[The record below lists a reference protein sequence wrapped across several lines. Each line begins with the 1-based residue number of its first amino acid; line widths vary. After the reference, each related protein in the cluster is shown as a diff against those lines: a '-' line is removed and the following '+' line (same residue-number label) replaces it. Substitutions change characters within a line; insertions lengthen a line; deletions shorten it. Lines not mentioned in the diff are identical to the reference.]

1 MILLQLIKYEINN
14 FYCLQIELL
23 LVSGA
28 ININFLHW
36 KLKVNSLATQQL
48 TNCLASTYHPRWRVY
63 FSV

>member
-36 KLKVNSLATQQL
+36 KL
-48 TNCLASTYHPRWRVY
+48 
-63 FSV
+63 